1 LVQQMT
7 EAQVFG
13 TEDRIVSFE
22 LDSEHTGQDQFAST
36 VLYATIVVSGGDHD
50 QVVTDNDRRL
60 RLVIK
65 LKHREPELRVMY
77 NNDLQF
83 HNEILFY
90 EQIMPV
96 LITGMPNSRNCAPS
110 FCRYFYGRN
119 DCGDLVLQDLVVLQN
134 ETYRGYRSAL
144 TEHRVFLDFDHLV
157 VALKAL
163 AK

>member
-1 LVQQMT
+1 MTTAGTDWSTDLLVQQMT

-13 TEDRIVSFE
+13 TDDRIVSFE

-36 VLYATIVVSGGDHD
+36 VLYATIVVRGGDHD

-65 LKHREPELRVMY
+65 LKHRDPELRDMN

-90 EQIMPV
+90 EQMRRPR
-96 LITGMPNSRNCAPS
+96 TPG
-110 FCRYFYGRN
+110 FGRA
-119 DCGDLVLQDLVVLQN
+119 G
-134 ETYRGYRSAL
+134 
-144 TEHRVFLDFDHLV
+144 
-157 VALKAL
+157 K
-163 AK
+163 